1 MSGAPYP
8 WTVASQVAVPAAR
21 PEPSLNQ
28 LALIATLNCLVGCAT
43 GEISGMVVGTSATIF
58 AGVDVVYLSKQ
69 LGHTDPSVTL
79 DIYADLFEAREKA
92 ESSRKALE
100 ASYSGLI

>member
-1 MSGAPYP
+1 MPGKPKLRFHDLRHTYA
-8 WTVASQVAVPAAR
+8 
-21 PEPSLNQ
+21 
-28 LALIATLNCLVGCAT
+28 
-43 GEISGMVVGTSATIF
+43 SATIS

-92 ESSRKALE
+92 EASKKALE
-100 ASYSGLI
+100 ASGYSGLV